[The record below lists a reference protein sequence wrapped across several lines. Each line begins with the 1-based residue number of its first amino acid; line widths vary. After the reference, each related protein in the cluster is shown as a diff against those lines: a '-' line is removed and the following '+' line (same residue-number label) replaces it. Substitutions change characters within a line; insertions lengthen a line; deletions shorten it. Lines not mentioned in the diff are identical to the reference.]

1 MSLQSA
7 GCLRGLLQSHAKLH
21 PITADRR
28 RDARRSKLAHSRS
41 MRFSFQ
47 RSDCVGPGNRV
58 SFKEGNAF
66 IGGPTRTAAARV
78 GYARIKNTKNRVIDG

>member
-1 MSLQSA
+1 MRLQTA

-66 IGGPTRTAAARV
+66 IGGPHHERLPLQSDMPELKTQKTA
-78 GYARIKNTKNRVIDG
+78 